1 MKSLPTC
8 HFAPDAPPSP
18 LHSIG
23 GAPNSPGG
31 PSPSSP
37 PPAERPDSPGRTPSY
52 LTWGSR
58 VKAGC
63 SDRINLVPSLIRY
76 HRFDVT
82 IFCQRGESKSGICE
96 VLLGHAC
103 LGRLLVI
110 VQMVFVVFH
119 PDNSVPTPV
128 SPLHA
133 LCGNSSLRTQCE
145 HPCPAN
151 TRCSDRINLVLL
163 CSQDT
168 GGYVCTRSTTSSM
181 S

>member
-1 MKSLPTC
+1 MRVSRGTRDNSPPTCHFGVKSLPTC

-31 PSPSSP
+31 PSSP

-82 IFCQRGESKSGICE
+82 IFCQRGESKSRICE

-110 VQMVFVVFH
+110 VQMVFVEFH
-119 PDNSVPTPV
+119 PDNSVSAKQRPKAPM
-128 SPLHA
+128 
-133 LCGNSSLRTQCE
+133 
-145 HPCPAN
+145 
-151 TRCSDRINLVLL
+151 
-163 CSQDT
+163 T
-168 GGYVCTRSTTSSM
+168 GVAHT
-181 S
+181 